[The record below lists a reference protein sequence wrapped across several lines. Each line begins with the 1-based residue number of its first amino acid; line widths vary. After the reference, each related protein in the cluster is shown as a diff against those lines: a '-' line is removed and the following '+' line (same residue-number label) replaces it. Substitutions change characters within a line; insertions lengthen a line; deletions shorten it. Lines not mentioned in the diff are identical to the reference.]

1 LDTPSKPHNIV
12 LAGFM
17 GTGKSTVGELIAET
31 LGWRFI
37 DSDQLIVVL
46 ENMQIKDIFAQKGE
60 AYFRQVE
67 SRVAAELAEIRR
79 IVVATGGGMMV
90 NADNR
95 TVMGLH
101 GLLVCLN
108 ATPDAIEQR
117 IGGDRDRP
125 LLKGDWRAL
134 LDSRRDAYAALP
146 YQIDTTGKTPEQV
159 AQEVV
164 ALWQRVSM

>member
-1 LDTPSKPHNIV
+1 MDTPSKPHNIV

-46 ENMQIKDIFAQKGE
+46 ENMPIKDIFAHKGE
-60 AYFRQVE
+60 AYFRQIE
-67 SRVAAELAEIRR
+67 RRVATELAEMRR

-90 NADNR
+90 DADNR
-95 TVMGLH
+95 TVMGVR

-108 ATPDAIEQR
+108 ATPDVIEQR
-117 IGGDRDRP
+117 IGGATNRP
-125 LLKGDWRAL
+125 LLKDDWRAL
-134 LDSRRDAYAALP
+134 LESRREAYAALP
-146 YQIDTTGKTPEQV
+146 YQVDTTGKTPEQV
-159 AQEVV
+159 AEEVV
-164 ALWQRVSM
+164 ALWHRVST